1 MKKDSGTFAAGGT
14 VALSTAMTHL
24 LQREAD
30 LSHNIST
37 VWLGQNVG
45 TELCCNQNLTET
57 KTIQAWVSPG
67 GQVEAGWRPGGGRV
81 EAGWRKG
88 GGVIT
93 HAQVTHMFTNE
104 SPRLGLEYLTC
115 LIIQQLHVFGSRS
128 EVCEDVRERCFPNR
142 GWWMLGKLWCH
153 VAAGG
158 KPPDVFGL
166 QFKQTKLWQSRNN
179 RTSICMQC
187 VTGLLRPALWNNPTQ
202 LHCCDLMQQLG
213 NLKGFAG

>member
-67 GQVEAGWRPGGGRV
+67 GQVEAGWRPGGVQV
-81 EAGWRKG
+81 EDGWRSHYTCTGNTHVHKWISSSWPG
-88 GGVIT
+88 VSDLFDYTAAACVRQPVGGVWGCEGE
-93 HAQVTHMFTNE
+93 MFPQQRMMDVGETVM
-104 SPRLGLEYLTC
+104 PRGCRGET
-115 LIIQQLHVFGSRS
+115 SRRVWS
-128 EVCEDVRERCFPNR
+128 SV
-142 GWWMLGKLWCH
+142 
-153 VAAGG
+153 
-158 KPPDVFGL
+158 
-166 QFKQTKLWQSRNN
+166 
-179 RTSICMQC
+179 
-187 VTGLLRPALWNNPTQ
+187 
-202 LHCCDLMQQLG
+202 
-213 NLKGFAG
+213 